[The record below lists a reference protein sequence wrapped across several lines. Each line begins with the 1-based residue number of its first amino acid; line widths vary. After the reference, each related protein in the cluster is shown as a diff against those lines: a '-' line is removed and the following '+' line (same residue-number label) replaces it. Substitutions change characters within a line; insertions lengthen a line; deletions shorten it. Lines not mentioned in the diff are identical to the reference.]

1 MERLDF
7 DTLTV
12 PHVNSILRTIEEKG
26 KLIGI
31 VIFIYYYYYYLLVRS
46 FLANRFLTNFFRI
59 GKIGLV
65 TEKSRPKAKKW
76 MNDFTTLS
84 QT

>member
-1 MERLDF
+1 M

-12 PHVNSILRTIEEKG
+12 PHVNSIFGTIEEKG

-46 FLANRFLTNFFRI
+46 FPANRFLTNFF
-59 GKIGLV
+59 
-65 TEKSRPKAKKW
+65 
-76 MNDFTTLS
+76 
-84 QT
+84 